1 MLTVRGAASPSRRK
15 KPLGDVDQKP
25 DPAKRG
31 DGDGNQIDH
40 LEEALPHALPTSA
53 LAIRFND
60 TRVLKL
66 LSAGGRVIRNRER
79 LLPASEHR
87 VALRRKW

>member
-1 MLTVRGAASPSRRK
+1 
-15 KPLGDVDQKP
+15 
-25 DPAKRG
+25 
-31 DGDGNQIDH
+31 
-40 LEEALPHALPTSA
+40 LEEAAPHALPTSA

-60 TRVLKL
+60 RRVLKL
-66 LSAGGRVIRNRER
+66 LPAAARVIRNRDR